1 MTMHMATRIVITL
14 EMTPDIEMTIM
25 LTVMMNNNDI

>member
-1 MTMHMATRIVITL
+1 MTMATRIVITL
-14 EMTPDIEMTIM
+14 EMTPDIEVTIM